1 MSLEDVPTWFS
12 DSMGITLASAQV
24 ILSVVVLLSVLLP
37 TMYLSRGSK
46 SVTIEVVMLF
56 LVESLLVGIVSL
68 LASDRYSCS
77 SGPSYCFLRNQSRN
91 GGLTIERQRR

>member
-56 LVESLLVGIVSL
+56 LVESLLVGIGWFPFWL
-68 LASDRYSCS
+68 LIATLAVLALAIA
-77 SGPSYCFLRNQSRN
+77 FLGTKVVT
-91 GGLTIERQRR
+91 GG